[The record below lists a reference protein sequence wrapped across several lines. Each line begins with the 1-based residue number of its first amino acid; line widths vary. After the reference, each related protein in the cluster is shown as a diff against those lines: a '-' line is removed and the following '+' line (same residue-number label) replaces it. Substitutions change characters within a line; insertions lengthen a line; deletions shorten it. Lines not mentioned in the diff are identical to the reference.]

1 MDIKSIIEKK
11 RKKAELNK
19 DEILYFV
26 SNYARNELKDSQ
38 VGALFS
44 YIYIHGLTEDEMYYF
59 IKAISE
65 TGDRISLSE
74 ISQDIVDRHSTG
86 GVGDKVS
93 LIIMPI
99 LAAMGIPNAKVLSTR
114 YPIDN
119 GLIKKLQIIPGFRTE
134 ISSAEFTNELGSTKM
149 SLMSG
154 DFNFAPAESKLY
166 TLRNQISCSDSIPI
180 IAVSLM
186 SMKVAKGGD
195 KLVFDLA
202 CGRGTYLENKEEAK
216 RLARL
221 LIRLGA
227 RFNKQVK
234 CIIADINEPLGY
246 GFGNVLELKE
256 TIEFLNGKMAS
267 DLKEVVFK
275 ICETMISFNRKID
288 KKENISDQI
297 LEVINNKSAFE
308 KFKGFVQYHNGDTGV
323 IDNIGKL
330 PKASNIL
337 PVMSKHAGTIEEID
351 KDMVGSIA
359 RYLGAGRMNDEFDFE
374 RVSGIELKA
383 KIGDNVKVGDVLAY
397 IHTNEESK
405 VLGATQNLIDAFKIT
420 DKVKNKKVRSIE
432 VVDK

>member
-44 YIYIHGLTEDEMYYF
+44 YIYINGLTEDEMYYF

-65 TGDRISLSE
+65 TGDRIELSK
-74 ISQDIVDRHSTG
+74 ISSDIVDRHSTG

-99 LAAMGIPNAKVLSTR
+99 LAALGVPNAKVLSDR
-114 YPIDN
+114 YPIDK
-119 GLIKKLQIIPGFRTE
+119 GLIKKMQIIPGFRTE
-134 ISSAEFTNELGSTKM
+134 ISSDEFTTELGSLKM

-166 TLRNQISCSDSIPI
+166 TLRNEISCSDSIPI

-202 CGRGTYLENKEEAK
+202 CGRGTYLQNKEEAK

-221 LIRLGA
+221 LIRLGE
-227 RFNKQVK
+227 RFGKKVK

-246 GFGNVLELKE
+246 NFGNVLELKE
-256 TIEFLNGKMAS
+256 TIDFLNGKMAP
-267 DLKEVVFK
+267 DLKEVVIK
-275 ICETMISFNRKID
+275 ICETMLSYNYKPE
-288 KKENISDQI
+288 KKENVADKI
-297 LEVINNKSAFE
+297 LEVINNKSALE
-308 KFKGFVQYHNGDTGV
+308 IFKKFVQYHNGDLSK
-323 IDNIGKL
+323 IDDPNKL
-330 PKASNIL
+330 PKASNVL
-337 PVMSKHAGTIEEID
+337 PVMSKSSGIVEEID

-359 RYLGAGRMNDEFDFE
+359 RYLGAGRMKDDFDFE
-374 RVSGIELKA
+374 RVSGIELKV
-383 KIGDNVKVGDVLAY
+383 KIGESVKVGDILAY
-397 IHTNEESK
+397 IHTNDDSK
-405 VLGATQNLIDAFKIT
+405 VLGATHNLIDAFKIS
-420 DKVKNKKVRSIE
+420 DKVKKLKPRTIE